1 MLDIDSLK
9 SILESVLFV
18 SDKATSVNNLAQLL
32 EVEAELIEKMLNEMQ
47 AEYEAQNRGFQLRAV
62 AGKWSFFTNPANHQ
76 YAEHY
81 ISSID
86 FKRLTQAALETLAI
100 IAYKQPVTKVY
111 ISEIRGVN
119 SEGSVSTL
127 LHKGLIK
134 ERGRDKS
141 PGGPI
146 LYGTS
151 RKFLE
156 QMNLNSPK
164 ELPNLKDFAPDEETR
179 EQIKQSFLD
188 EPTDMEVDES
198 TPVDS

>member
-32 EVEAELIEKMLNEMQ
+32 EVEAELVEKTLNQMQ
-47 AEYEAQNRGFQLRAV
+47 EEYEAQNRGFQLRAV

-76 YAEHY
+76 YVEHY

-86 FKRLTQAALETLAI
+86 FKKLTQAALETLSI
-100 IAYKQPVTKVY
+100 IAYKQPVTKAY
-111 ISEIRGVN
+111 INEIRGVN
-119 SEGSVSTL
+119 SDGSVATL
-127 LHKGLIK
+127 LQKGLIK
-134 ERGRDKS
+134 DRGRDKS

-156 QMNLNSPK
+156 QMNINSTK
-164 ELPNLKDFAPDEETR
+164 DLPNLREFAPDDDTK
-179 EQIKQSFLD
+179 EQIKQSFLE
-188 EPTDMEVDES
+188 EPTDSSESEVQE
-198 TPVDS
+198 